1 MTARASGWWSRLGG
15 YDTLGLAAG
24 LWFLAKFLRY
34 GISALFPQFQ
44 TAFGVSNATL
54 GAAFSAMML
63 LYSLLQF
70 PSGALSDRLG
80 EVKIIAIGSLVA
92 ALGAFVLGV
101 GAPFAVVLVGMALV
115 GLGTGTHKTVA
126 VELLARVYPAR
137 VGRSL
142 GIFDTIGALGGVAA
156 PAAVV
161 LATGTVGWRALFA
174 LGGVCG
180 VALVAGVLLR
190 VPRRERTD
198 TDGERSLAIRPYLVL
213 FRDRRLAAFVVV
225 TLCFGFA
232 YNGLVAF
239 LPLYLTQRGLAT
251 GTASLLYS
259 LLFAVSVVQVLTG
272 GLSDRLGRLPL
283 AAVVLSVATAG
294 LVGLIGL
301 GGLVG
306 LGAAVV
312 VLGLGGHGFR
322 PIRAAHLSTTIPEEI
337 AGGGLGLVRTLLM
350 GVGAVAPA
358 VVGVIADVSDF
369 RVAFSLLAV
378 SMAAGA
384 VVAVGLA
391 VTEQ

>member
-1 MTARASGWWSRLGG
+1 MTARASGWRSRVGA
-15 YDTLGLAAG
+15 YDTLALAAG

-44 TAFGVSNATL
+44 TAFGVSNAML
-54 GAAFSAMML
+54 GAAFSAMMV

-80 EVKIIAIGSLVA
+80 EVRIIAVGSLVA
-92 ALGAFVLGV
+92 ALGAFVLGL
-101 GAPFAVVLVGMALV
+101 GTSFAIVLVGMALV
-115 GLGTGTHKTVA
+115 GLGTGTHKTVS
-126 VELLARVYPAR
+126 VELLSRVYPAR

-142 GIFDTIGALGGVAA
+142 GVFDTVGALGGVAA

-161 LATGTVGWRALFA
+161 LATGAVGWRGLFA
-174 LGGVCG
+174 VAGVCG
-180 VALVAGVLLR
+180 VALVAGVVVR
-190 VPRRERTD
+190 VPRRQRTSS
-198 TDGERSLAIRPYLVL
+198 GGAQSLAIRPYLVL

-239 LPLYLTQRGLAT
+239 LPLYLTQRGLASD
-251 GTASLLYS
+251 TASLLYS

-272 GLSDRLGRLPL
+272 GLSDRFGRLPL
-283 AAVVLSVATAG
+283 AAVVLAVATAG
-294 LVGLIGL
+294 LVGLVTL
-301 GGLVG
+301 GSVAG

-312 VLGLGGHGFR
+312 VLGLGSHGFR
-322 PIRAAHLSTTIPEEI
+322 PIRAAHLSTTIPEGI

-358 VVGVIADVSDF
+358 VVGIIADVSDF
-369 RVAFSLLAV
+369 TAAFSLLAV
-378 SMAAGA
+378 AMAAGA
-384 VVAVGLA
+384 ALAVGLA
-391 VTEQ
+391 VTR